1 MVNQFHDH
9 VFRDALAMTP
19 CNERYTSAVK
29 IDPGHANLAEELAPD
44 YSNGFSSQSGQSP
57 SASCIQNK
65 AFVREH
71 LLPSKK
77 CVDEQ
82 FQV

>member
-1 MVNQFHDH
+1 MNLCAGMVNQFHDH

-29 IDPGHANLAEELAPD
+29 TDPGHANLAEELAPD

-57 SASCIQNK
+57 SASCM
-65 AFVREH
+65 
-71 LLPSKK
+71 SKQSIRPGTSLAVEK
-77 CVDEQ
+77 MC
-82 FQV
+82 